1 MFDRKSEKDSE
12 ILFCEMHSTLYSY
25 SITCFIIPT
34 EWTEVDNQR
43 RTIQNKSKQ
52 KNKQWYTK
60 HYIERKRSNNT
71 WRLGVNSGASGLQAV
86 PAPLVAP
93 FVLLLL
99 QIANECCVLSSHLF
113 LIWFVCFCWSD
124 RSSYPIFVEV
134 TDRAIQSLLKWQ
146 IVLSNLSLCYL
157 FINVDILPTRG
168 KHLHD
173 PIISLRTETW
183 YHWV

>member
-1 MFDRKSEKDSE
+1 M
-12 ILFCEMHSTLYSY
+12 LYNGVNR
-25 SITCFIIPT
+25 IIK
-34 EWTEVDNQR
+34 EGQYK
-43 RTIQNKSKQ
+43 IKQ

-124 RSSYPIFVEV
+124 RSCYPIFVEV

-146 IVLSNLSLCYL
+146 IVLSNLCWSDRSYYPIFHCVIYL
-157 FINVDILPTRG
+157 LTLIFYPHVENTCMTP
-168 KHLHD
+168 
-173 PIISLRTETW
+173 
-183 YHWV
+183 